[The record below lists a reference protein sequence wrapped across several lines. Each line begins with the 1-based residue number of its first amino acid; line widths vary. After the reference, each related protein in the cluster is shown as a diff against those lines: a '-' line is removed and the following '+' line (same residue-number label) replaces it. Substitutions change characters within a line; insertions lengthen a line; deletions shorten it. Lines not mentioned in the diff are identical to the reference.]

1 MELKDKVVLIT
12 GSSSGIGKTTA
23 LLFAKD
29 GAKVVVNYRKDE
41 KGAKE
46 VVDEIKTHKG
56 QAIIIQADV
65 SKPDEVKKMFE
76 EIIKTFGTV
85 DILIN
90 NAGLA
95 NKIALFDIT
104 EENLISE
111 FKINFFSMVY
121 CAQEAAK
128 IMLKN
133 KSGKIINISSI
144 CGLSGCTS
152 VLPFSSAR
160 SALTGFTKAL
170 AKTLAPN
177 ITVNAVAPG
186 FTKTRFWGKMT
197 EKDEKDLL
205 NTTLTKKWVMP
216 IDVAKTC
223 YSLATT
229 DNVTGQIIAVDSGYL
244 TTI

>member
-1 MELKDKVVLIT
+1 MLHNKIVLIT
-12 GSSSGIGKTTA
+12 GSSSGIGKATA

-46 VVDEIKTHKG
+46 VVNEIKTNKNR
-56 QAIIIQADV
+56 AIMIQADV
-65 SKPDEVKKMFE
+65 SKPNDVKKMFD
-76 EIIKTFGTV
+76 EIVNEYGKIDV
-85 DILIN
+85 LIN

-95 NKIALFDIT
+95 KKVSFFEMN

-111 FKINFFSMVY
+111 FKENFFSMVY

-133 KSGKIINISSI
+133 KSGSIINISSI
-144 CGLSGCTS
+144 CGISGCTS

-160 SALTGFTKAL
+160 SALNGFTKAL

-177 ITVNAVAPG
+177 ICVNVVAPG
-186 FTKTRFWGKMT
+186 FTKTRFWGEMT
-197 EKDEKDLL
+197 EKDENDLL

-216 IDVAKTC
+216 IDVAKAC

-229 DNVTGQIIAVDSGYL
+229 DNITGQIIAVDSGYL